1 MARSKVKVTGRREAP
16 VRTFEALSVQ
26 DFEQAARGVL
36 PDAVY
41 EFIAG
46 GAADEITV
54 RWNRE
59 AFDHLRLSPRVLA
72 DVSRVQT
79 GLSLLGTELPH
90 PILLAPAAY
99 QKLVHPEGEL
109 AAARGAASSGAVFV
123 LSSNATVSL
132 EDVARAGG
140 APLWF
145 QLYVQSDRE
154 MNREM
159 IERAAAAGCKALCV
173 TVDTP
178 VLGPRNREQRAG
190 FSLPPGLSLPMNPQN
205 LKARQKSALGSQEA
219 GRRVSVT
226 WKDIEEFRALSTI
239 PVVLKGIL
247 HPDDAEQAARIGV
260 SGIIVSN
267 HGGRNLDTAL
277 ATVDALP
284 RIVDRVGA
292 RMPVLVDG
300 GIRRGTDVLKC
311 LGMGASA
318 VLVGRPYLF
327 GLAVSG
333 AAGVARVLEIL
344 RHELELAMALTGK
357 ARLSDLDRSLF
368 G

>member
-1 MARSKVKVTGRREAP
+1 MASRRPDPPKRKLEP
-16 VRTFEALSVQ
+16 LSLE
-26 DFEQAARGVL
+26 DFEVAARAAL

-41 EFIAG
+41 QFIAG

-59 AFDHLRLSPRVLA
+59 AFDRLRLCPRVLV
-72 DVSRVQT
+72 DVSRVET
-79 GLSLLGTELPH
+79 RLSLFGSDLAH
-90 PILLAPAAY
+90 PVLLAPAAY
-99 QKLVHPEGEL
+99 QKLVSPEGEL
-109 AAARGAASSGAVFV
+109 ATAKGAASSGSVFV
-123 LSSNATVSL
+123 VSSNATL
-132 EDVARAGG
+132 PIEKVARVPG
-140 APLWF
+140 AQLWF
-145 QLYVQSDRE
+145 QLYVQSDKG

-205 LKARQKSALGSQEA
+205 LKARQKSALGSEQA

-226 WKDIEEFRALSTI
+226 WRDIEEFRSQSAI

-247 HPDDAEQAARIGV
+247 HPEDAEQAVRVGV
-260 SGIIVSN
+260 NGIIVSN

-277 ATVDALP
+277 ATFDALP
-284 RIVDRVGA
+284 PVVDRIRG
-292 RMPVLVDG
+292 RIPILVDG
-300 GIRRGTDVLKC
+300 GIRRGTDVLKS
-311 LGMGASA
+311 LAMGASA
-318 VLVGRPYLF
+318 VLVGRPYLY
-327 GLAVSG
+327 GLAVAG
-333 AAGVARVLEIL
+333 AKGVARVVEIL
-344 RHELELAMALTGK
+344 RRELELAMALTGR
-357 ARLSDLDRSLF
+357 ARLCDLDRSLF